1 MSPEVLYITLLMFL
15 AAALYSSVGHAGA
28 SGYLAIMALFS
39 FAPEEMKPTALA
51 LNIFV
56 ALIATYRFCKAG
68 FFSWKLFY
76 PFAISSIPFA
86 FLGGR
91 MDLHVDTYRIIVGIV
106 LLYAAWRLTATI
118 RNPAIARIPN
128 VWLSVIIGA
137 GLGFVSGLVGVGGG
151 IFLTPLLLLMNWSE
165 TKIASGVSAAF
176 ILVNSISGIIGN
188 WKNID
193 HIAPTIIPFAA
204 AAVIGGLMGT
214 HLGTKKFDVKTLRKV
229 LAIVLVIAS
238 IKLILT

>member
-1 MSPEVLYITLLMFL
+1 MSTEILTITLLMFL

-28 SGYLAIMALFS
+28 SGYLAIMALFN
-39 FAPEEMKPTALA
+39 FAPEAMKPTALA

-56 ALIATYRFCKAG
+56 AVIGTYRFYKAG

-76 PFAISSIPFA
+76 PFAVASIPLA
-86 FLGGR
+86 YLGGR
-91 MDLHVDTYRIIVGIV
+91 IDLHIEVYRIVVGIV
-106 LLYAAWRLTATI
+106 LLFASWRLMATVKN
-118 RNPAIARIPN
+118 RNAVVNPPLGTCLA
-128 VWLSVIIGA
+128 VGA
-137 GLGFVSGLVGVGGG
+137 GLGFLSGLVGVGGG

-165 TKIASGVSAAF
+165 TKTASGVSAAF

-193 HIAPTIIPFAA
+193 HVAPTIIPFT
-204 AAVIGGLMGT
+204 AAVIIGGLIGT
-214 HLGTKKFDVKTLRKV
+214 HLGTKRFDIATLRRM

>member
-1 MSPEVLYITLLMFL
+1 MSAEALYITILMFL

-39 FAPEEMKPTALA
+39 FAPEQMKPTALA

-56 ALIATYRFCKAG
+56 ALIGTYRFYRAG

-76 PFAISSIPFA
+76 PFAIASIPFA

-91 MDLHVDTYRIIVGIV
+91 MDLHVDTYRIVVGIV
-106 LLYAAWRLTATI
+106 LLYAAWRLTAAI
-118 RNPAIARIPN
+118 RNPATVKTPRIW
-128 VWLSVIIGA
+128 VSLMIGA

-193 HIAPTIIPFAA
+193 HITPTIVPFAA
-204 AAVIGGLMGT
+204 AVVIGGLIGT
-214 HLGTKKFDVKTLRKV
+214 HLGTRKFDVATLRKV